1 MREHANENG
10 ASSGLIGGG
19 QTNGV
24 LAWWWRLTAPSEPG
38 AGAPFAARELAR
50 RGRLLSV
57 LLLVLLAAVL
67 GSLYQYKF
75 VDDDHP
81 AMVYA
86 LLAGLGV
93 AAAAGILNRTGRVT
107 AAGVLVVLLAE
118 LPLVG
123 VHATAGRLDLLHLGA
138 FYLMVGTELV
148 AASVLAP
155 WTVFAVAVVNSALIV
170 GSILLLP
177 QTPRFAQALASND
190 AQQAI
195 FGPVLM
201 QIIVAVV
208 AYLWARSTVTAL
220 RRADRAEE
228 IAALERREVERT
240 HELEEGVHQLL
251 DVHVQLA
258 NGNFGV
264 RAPAVR
270 NPSLWQIG
278 SSLNNL
284 VARFARLAQTD
295 FALRRTAEESHR
307 LADAIRSARA
317 GRQMPLPAPSG
328 TPVDEVVAALR
339 EAQGLPGPA
348 APGGYVSAPSG
359 GAFTSPGLSWS
370 PAGGALPSTG
380 TADGQ
385 DGWPE
390 WLRPGG

>member
-1 MREHANENG
+1 
-10 ASSGLIGGG
+10 
-19 QTNGV
+19 
-24 LAWWWRLTAPSEPG
+24 
-38 AGAPFAARELAR
+38 
-50 RGRLLSV
+50 LSV
-57 LLLVLLAAVL
+57 LLLVFIAAEL
-67 GSLYQYKF
+67 GSLYQYVI
-75 VDDDHP
+75 VDNDHP
-81 AMVYA
+81 VMVDA
-86 LLAGLGV
+86 LLVGLVV
-93 AAAAGILNRTGRVT
+93 AAAAGVLNRLGRVT
-107 AAGVLVVLLAE
+107 VAGLLVIALAE

-177 QTPRFAQALASND
+177 HTPRFAQALASND

-201 QIIVAVV
+201 QLIVAVV
-208 AYLWARSTVTAL
+208 AYLWARSTVSAL

-284 VARFARLAQTD
+284 IARFARLAQTD

-307 LADAIRSARA
+307 LANAIRSARA
-317 GRQMPLPAPSG
+317 GKQMPLPAPSG

-339 EAQGLPGPA
+339 ETQGTPSGS
-348 APGGYVSAPSG
+348 APWGYVSAPSRPN
-359 GAFTSPGLSWS
+359 ATSPGLSWS
-370 PAGGALPSTG
+370 PAGGGALPG
-380 TADGQ
+380 GAADAPE
-385 DGWPE
+385 GWPE